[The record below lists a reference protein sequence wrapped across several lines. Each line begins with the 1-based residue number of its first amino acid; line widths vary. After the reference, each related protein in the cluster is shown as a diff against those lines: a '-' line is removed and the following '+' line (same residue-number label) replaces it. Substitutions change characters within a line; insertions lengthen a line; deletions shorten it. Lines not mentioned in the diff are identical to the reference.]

1 MTKTPEELYKE
12 GLERYKAGEKAGTLI
27 PLFKEITDRSPKS
40 SSSWISLS
48 WLYLLEKKPKSA
60 HKAAKEGFKLNPDDP
75 QGRINLAL
83 AMLEREKKG
92 VRPHVEKAQQMIM
105 ADEDWLKEIKN
116 NIKDGFDRR
125 GEWPALARIKQ
136 WLFDI

>member
-1 MTKTPEELYKE
+1 
-12 GLERYKAGEKAGTLI
+12 
-27 PLFKEITDRSPKS
+27 
-40 SSSWISLS
+40 
-48 WLYLLEKKPKSA
+48 
-60 HKAAKEGFKLNPDDP
+60 
-75 QGRINLAL
+75 
-83 AMLEREKKG
+83 MLEIEKKG